1 MKIKK
6 SATRKHK
13 KVSSKKLD
21 ESKQQQSKGVAN
33 LAKKDTGQP
42 KMQIQK

>member
-13 KVSSKKLD
+13 KVSKKLD